1 MTVNT
6 IKPQSLHANDPQI
19 WQLIEAEKRRQQEGL
34 EMIPSENYVSK
45 AVLEAM
51 GSILT
56 NKYSEGY
63 PGKRYYG
70 GQENIDQIEELA
82 KRRALQIFDI
92 SEKDYHINV
101 QPYSGSPANLASYV
115 ALANFG
121 DTLMGMS
128 LTQGG
133 HLTHG
138 HKVNFSGKAFN
149 FIQYSIRQ
157 SDQRLD
163 YDEIRQIAKE
173 VKPKIIVSG
182 ATAYPRV
189 IDFTKFQEIAKE
201 VGAIHMADISHIAGL
216 IVAGV
221 HPSPFPYADI
231 VTTTTH
237 KTLRGPRGAV
247 ILCQQKYAEAIDRAV
262 FPGLQGGPHEHSIA
276 AQAVC
281 FKEANSDEFKKY
293 GQQIV
298 ANARTLAHELEIR
311 NYQLVTGGTDNHLL
325 LIDLTNKDISGKE
338 AQTVLDEVGITV
350 NKNTVPFEKRSP
362 FDPSG
367 IRLGTPAATTRG
379 MKEKEMKLIA
389 NYLDEALDQRKDA
402 KQLKIIKEIVK
413 KLAIE
418 FPVPGI

>member
-1 MTVNT
+1 MD
-6 IKPQSLHANDPQI
+6 SLKTTDPQI
-19 WQLIEAEKRRQQEGL
+19 WQLVEAEKKRQQEGL
-34 EMIPSENYVSK
+34 EMIPSENYVSQ

-70 GQENIDQIEELA
+70 GQENIDQIEQLA
-82 KRRALQIFDI
+82 KHRALKIFNI
-92 SEKDYHINV
+92 SDKNYHVNV
-101 QPYSGSPANLASYV
+101 QPYSGSPANLAVYV

-149 FIQYSIRQ
+149 FVQYSVRE
-157 SDQRLD
+157 SDQQLD
-163 YDEIRQIAKE
+163 YDAIRKIAKE

-182 ATAYPRV
+182 ATAYPRI
-189 IDFTKFQEIAKE
+189 IDFAKFQAIAE
-201 VGAIHMADISHIAGL
+201 DVGAIHMADISHIAGL

-221 HPSPFPYADI
+221 HPSPFPFTDV

-247 ILCQQKYAEAIDRAV
+247 ILCKQKYVEQVDKAV
-262 FPGLQGGPHEHSIA
+262 FPGLQGGPHEHIIA
-276 AQAVC
+276 AEAVC

-298 ANARTLAHELEIR
+298 ANARTLAQELKIR
-311 NYQLVTGGTDNHLL
+311 NYQLVTGGTDNHLI
-325 LIDLTNKDISGKE
+325 LIDLTGKGMTGKE
-338 AQTVLDEVGITV
+338 AQTALDEVGITV

-367 IRLGTPAATTRG
+367 IRLGTPAVTTRG
-379 MKEKEMKLIA
+379 LKEKEMKLIA
-389 NYLDEALDQRKDA
+389 AYIDQALTGSKNRLTSI
-402 KQLKIIKEIVK
+402 KQNVIA
-413 KLAIE
+413 LARQ
-418 FPVPGI
+418 FTVPGID